1 MIKNTRLLYKF
12 EKNQLKVESLSYS
25 EALKIFES
33 LWQEANT
40 LGVLPSKDPMEG
52 IEIKIKITKILKS
65 CSRNS

>member
-1 MIKNTRLLYKF
+1 MIKNTRLFYKF
-12 EKNQLKVESLSYS
+12 EKNQLKVESLSYP

-52 IEIKIKITKILKS
+52 IEIKIKSFNYIK
-65 CSRNS
+65 R